1 MALKQEIEQ
10 IKQELEMPGQVG
22 LTRDISV
29 IFDGS
34 TRQGEAIAIIVRFM
48 DNDWNITQRLVRIAV
63 CSKSVN
69 ANQLAQVLNQCLS
82 VEYGVRGNS
91 LLAVMRDGAS
101 VNQAALNIVSFIF
114 PKHVVCFSHTLDNV
128 GNHFK
133 IPILKEF
140 GSLWMRMFRNSCKAK
155 LLWKDLTGRAPKS
168 YSETRWWSRWE
179 VHQQLISKGTW
190 KKQRMQR
197 SARRFFHNF
206 KRFFVIHSNTCS

>member
-1 MALKQEIEQ
+1 
-10 IKQELEMPGQVG
+10 MPGQVG

-48 DNDWNITQRLVRIAV
+48 DNDLNITQRLVRIEV

-69 ANQLAQVLNQCLS
+69 AKQLSQVLNQCLS

-91 LLAVMRDGAS
+91 LLAAMRGGAS

-114 PKHVVCFSHTLDNV
+114 PNMLNVVCFSHTLDNV

-133 IPILKEF
+133 ILTLKEF
-140 GSLWMRMFRNSCKAK
+140 GSLWITKFRNSCKAK
-155 LLWKDLTGRAPKS
+155 LLWKDLTGRAAKS

-179 VHQQLISKGTW
+179 GVSAVDGGIWRSRKVQGRSKGCKGLPADSSTTS
-190 KKQRMQR
+190 RD
-197 SARRFFHNF
+197 SF
-206 KRFFVIHSNTCS
+206 